1 MSMTDAELST
11 AGGEPVSTSATA
23 SVQSLVRGLSV
34 IRAFDAEQPEM
45 TLSDVARKTGLT
57 RATARR
63 FLLTLIEVG
72 YVRTDG
78 KSFALTA
85 RVLDL
90 GYSYLSGMS
99 LPDLAQPHLEWL
111 STAVGESTSASV
123 LDGTDIVYVARVPT
137 RRRIMSVGI
146 SIGTRFP
153 AYATSMG
160 RVLLAAL
167 PQQELE
173 ARLDGL
179 ELPLRTERTINTVAV
194 LEDELRRVRSQG
206 FAVTD
211 QELEA
216 GLRSM
221 AMPIRDGQGRTL
233 AAINVSGHAA
243 DGTLEEFTERVEAP
257 LRTATEAIVADLRRA
272 KPVSSLFLPN

>member
-1 MSMTDAELST
+1 MTDAELST